1 MKKICNKFGC
11 NNLINLKDKY
21 CDAHKNELEE
31 QLKKWRKDYDIKRR
45 NDRYRKFYK
54 SNQWS
59 IIRNYVLKRD
69 NYLCRECIKAGK
81 VTICSTVHHIIEIK
95 SDFSKALDTDNLI
108 TLCHE
113 CHNKIHKRFIPP
125 TVKKF

>member
-21 CDAHKNELEE
+21 CDTHKLEF
-31 QLKKWRKDYDIKRR
+31 KKQVKRWRKDYDDRR
-45 NDRYRKFYK
+45 KDDKYRKFYK

-59 IIRNYVLKRD
+59 IVRDYVLKRD
-69 NYLCRECIKAGK
+69 NYLCRECDKEGK
-81 VTICSTVHHIIEIK
+81 ITICSTVHHIIEIK
-95 SDFSKALDTDNLI
+95 EDFSKALDENNLV

-113 CHNKIHKRFIPP
+113 CHNKIHNRF
-125 TVKKF
+125 